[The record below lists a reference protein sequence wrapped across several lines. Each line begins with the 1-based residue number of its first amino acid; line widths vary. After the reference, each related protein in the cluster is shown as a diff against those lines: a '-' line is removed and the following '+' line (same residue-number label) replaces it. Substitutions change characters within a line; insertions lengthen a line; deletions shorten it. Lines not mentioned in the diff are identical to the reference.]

1 MTDVIEK
8 LDSIHNELWK
18 QTMERLEEKQVV
30 PNGAFLVNAFS
41 YDGEY
46 VTTAA
51 QVHVDA
57 SDLVNIGS
65 DIAVEGILQLIA
77 KHENYDGDDE
87 TLKELTPID
96 IGEAGIEKAVDII
109 RSKVRTAITA
119 RLKGDTVSTR
129 KRVYV
134 DGEGNMMDPDTMN
147 VVEETADPKHTKLD
161 SEPIQ

>member
-1 MTDVIEK
+1 MTDVMEK

-18 QTMERLEEKQVV
+18 QTMERLEEKQVI

-57 SDLVNIGS
+57 SDLVNLGS

-77 KHENYDGDDE
+77 KHETYDGDDE

-96 IGEAGIEKAVDII
+96 IGEAGIEKAIDII
-109 RSKVRTAITA
+109 RSKVRIAITA
-119 RLKGDTVSTR
+119 RLKGDTTSTR

-134 DGEGNMMDPDTMN
+134 DGEGNTMDPDTMAAIG
-147 VVEETADPKHTKLD
+147 ETAEPA
-161 SEPIQ
+161 SELVQ